1 LQSDSSMA
9 DELLK
14 SQRLATLKDSIMKV
28 TDEKLMW
35 PEIKKR
41 IDQGD
46 IQYILALNMA
56 KKKIEGTFSPY
67 FPILIC

>member
-1 LQSDSSMA
+1 M
-9 DELLK
+9 DEQLLK

-35 PEIKKR
+35 PDIKKR
-41 IDQGD
+41 VEQGD

-56 KKKIEGTFSPY
+56 KKKIEGIF
-67 FPILIC
+67 LIIYY